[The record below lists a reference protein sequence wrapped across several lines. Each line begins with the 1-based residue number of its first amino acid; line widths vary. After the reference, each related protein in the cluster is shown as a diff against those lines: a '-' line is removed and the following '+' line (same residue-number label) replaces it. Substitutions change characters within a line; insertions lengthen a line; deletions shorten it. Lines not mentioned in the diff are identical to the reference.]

1 MKAIWKW
8 PLEPFTVL
16 DIPAGGHVLTVQPQ
30 GDQLVLWALVDQ
42 NAVTN
47 PRHFRV
53 YGTGEELPDNPGD
66 YVATAQVGS
75 MVWHVFEVS
84 AETEADSEY

>member
-1 MKAIWKW
+1 MKVIWKW
-8 PLEPFTVL
+8 PIEPVLMMPAGCQVL
-16 DIPAGGHVLTVQPQ
+16 DVQQQGGVLT
-30 GDQLVLWALVDQ
+30 LWALVDP
-42 NAVTN
+42 NAATN

-66 YVATAQVGS
+66 YVATAQVGP

-84 AETEADSEY
+84 AETEDDDE